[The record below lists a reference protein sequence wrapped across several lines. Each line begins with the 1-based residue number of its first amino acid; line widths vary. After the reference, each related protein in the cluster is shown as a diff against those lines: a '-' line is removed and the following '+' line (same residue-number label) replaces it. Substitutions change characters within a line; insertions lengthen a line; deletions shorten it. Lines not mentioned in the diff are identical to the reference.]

1 MSKKT
6 ILYKVPNIRV
16 SSITAKYFDTQL
28 LLLGLKVEIL
38 FEKNNSYPQAHCVYW
53 SCRCFKSKGMDTSSE
68 LFSKKWDNKNK
79 GEFFPRSRDLNQFIE
94 LSWNQVWITTIQ
106 IWVEFGSIL
115 IDYLSQLFELNFWKS
130 SFEINFSK
138 SNWNL

>member
-1 MSKKT
+1 MLKSWENVQKT

-38 FEKNNSYPQAHCVYW
+38 FKKNNSYPQAHCVYR

-79 GEFFPRSRDLNQFIE
+79 AEFVPRSRDLNQFME
-94 LSWNQVWITTIQ
+94 LGWNQVWITQ
-106 IWVEFGSIL
+106 FKFGLNLHQVL
-115 IDYLSQLFELNFWKS
+115 IDYLKSTFWTQF
-130 SFEINFSK
+130 FEINFPK
-138 SNWNL
+138 S